1 MISKS
6 NTNRARSHFPHNFGA
21 YMHVLF
27 IIEVMRD
34 EAKEGGRTEQQ
45 HQLDESDFKV
55 QEAKRLM
62 GFKMV

>member
-1 MISKS
+1 
-6 NTNRARSHFPHNFGA
+6 
-21 YMHVLF
+21 MHVLF